1 MIEVVI
7 ALFITVVAVMAVFAL
22 VAPGWNTSAKSDYL
36 GRASGILYEQLVRQE
51 ARIMNPCCQVLP
63 VTLNASVTLGPT
75 TVNASGQ
82 ATLQSGDV
90 PFNVTTTITNL
101 GAAIWRVTVT
111 VTWTGNANG
120 ISESMVVT
128 RQDGFAT
135 TQGCVTG
142 GTVCQ

>member
-1 MIEVVI
+1 
-7 ALFITVVAVMAVFAL
+7 
-22 VAPGWNTSAKSDYL
+22 
-36 GRASGILYEQLVRQE
+36 
-51 ARIMNPCCQVLP
+51 
-63 VTLNASVTLGPT
+63 
-75 TVNASGQ
+75 VNASGQ

-101 GAAIWRVTVT
+101 GAAVWRVTVT

-128 RQDGFAT
+128 RQDGFASV
-135 TQGCVTG
+135 QGCTTG